1 MSARVCAHLGFAA
14 WAAVLQGACKPQ
26 DCRDLT
32 AGLEVA
38 GGEVDVVDAVVD
50 APAVA
55 VEEDKENSAA
65 LGAAFSPVRP
75 GRRSTS
81 VGGKGLPGLREFLRE
96 QQLQT
101 SGGLARA
108 LGCGPGLLT
117 PVQSGRLAGR
127 PSLGRAG
134 GMGGGSGF
142 TPVLVL
148 QRAAFSPAPSDEQE
162 APVIVPVGAEAEAL
176 LDDWCLVVSGQTPVK
191 VVRPALSALGQ

>member
-1 MSARVCAHLGFAA
+1 MSARVCTHLGFAA

-32 AGLEVA
+32 TGLEVA
-38 GGEVDVVDAVVD
+38 GGEAEGVTDAVVD
-50 APAVA
+50 APAVGV

-101 SGGLARA
+101 SG
-108 LGCGPGLLT
+108 CGPGLVTT
-117 PVQSGRLAGR
+117 PVQGRLACR
-127 PSLGRAG
+127 QSLGRAG
-134 GMGGGSGF
+134 GTGGGSGF
-142 TPVLVL
+142 TPMLVL
-148 QRAAFSPAPSDEQE
+148 QRAAFSLAPSDVQE
-162 APVIVPVGAEAEAL
+162 APVIVPVGAEADAL
-176 LDDWCLVVSGQTPVK
+176 LEDWCIVAGQTPIK
-191 VVRPALSALGQ
+191 AGRQALSALDQ